1 MLTPEYANTG
11 MALRWSDTQEGR
23 HLRRRYGGI
32 AVFLILML
40 PLTLGLRI
48 WREAHVLRHGEQQQA
63 EAVAD
68 AFDLIERQFA
78 AIQAELWSTVADL
91 AGSDAV
97 VSGLSELGRGMGD
110 VAREDLV
117 EHAANLDLPDR
128 TAIEI
133 YDADLQLQ
141 AWNGFTLPTG
151 HALERPGFMEARQM
165 DVAPD
170 GDQRLGFTVWWPV
183 RDGGRFLGMV
193 RGMRLVRVRT
203 PVQNQFLRSYSL
215 AETWE
220 RATDLQVVVQWE
232 GGPAEAPLPNAR
244 MRPLHGIDGTLLA
257 RVYVQPPTIEQL
269 LGEVRARFND
279 VLVFWTTLLLFWLVA
294 GLWLWY
300 SRPGS
305 RPTQVSDITEQRAWL
320 AAFCRFAV
328 FATAWWG
335 LRFSLLALHVPA
347 RWQED
352 RAPLAPLFD
361 PTHLASAFGGGLFR
375 STGDLLITAIFA
387 LVFAVTWLE
396 LAARFR
402 DRYRGRAFLAGEDPG
417 TDRIRRGT
425 AVCLALISAAILL
438 AIGVVVLLGVITR
451 HAILDSTLDYFVRSG
466 LIPDPPERLL
476 LVIFCGLLILT
487 VAVITIVVG
496 IMWGT
501 ITLLVRHHPKGWS
514 PRTIAGYFLV
524 LVIGI
529 SVPLHLLTGMGRIV
543 PFPVV
548 IVFVML
554 GAWLAVFGRIRRD
567 QGMELLSLRGISLSI
582 FVVSVLLYPICFQG
596 MDARLRMQMTDAAET
611 FSERRDP
618 RVIFALEQLLEE
630 VQSSGRGAQ
639 IEQLLTSRGDS
650 VTKRLELDS
659 LAASAMSGSFLS
671 SLGLYDVS
679 LTVLDRAGRPVGRY
693 YEAQQAPGPASL
705 DAFDTEEF
713 DILQQM
719 YRESGSSGVM
729 VEQITGRLQR
739 DRFQYVG
746 IVPLE
751 NERGIIQ
758 GWVMARAESQTLFQY
773 KETPF
778 PRVLLPSG
786 ASRSLQDELALS
798 EFRNGVLVRSLGQD
812 YGRYALSTEVR
823 RALVT
828 HSEFWQ
834 QERGDGR
841 LFLTYYRR
849 EEPDRSTVFSDVL
862 PQATGSI
869 LAVRVPA
876 VNTFDHLYYLLR
888 LTVAGLLL
896 GLPLY
901 AVGAYGRWRIGLL
914 PAARVRFKDK
924 VLNAFLGV
932 GLVTVLAIGIVGQEV
947 VEEETVGAE
956 REGLRR
962 HLEQIEQ
969 ILALRAQ
976 TGELPYRVLA
986 RTDIDSLSAVIGA
999 DVNVYKGPSLVAT
1012 TRPQLVRDRLISDR
1026 MPIGAYEAVFLKGQ
1040 RTAFVQENIG
1050 SFVYR
1055 AGYHALLDERGE
1067 PHFVVSIPT
1076 LPEQERIEEERTR
1089 TTAYLFG
1096 ALLLLLL
1103 VVMSTAAIVADALAR
1118 PVGRLRVGLE
1128 AVAKGQFEQK
1138 IPVVTRDEV
1147 GDLVRT
1153 FNEMQEQLAESRRE
1167 LAQHERQLAWREMAR
1182 QVAHEIKNPLTPMK
1196 LSVQHLRRAF
1206 YDMARKG
1213 TDGMDEQQFR
1223 RFAGLFDRITNTLI
1237 EQIDA
1242 LARIANEFHS
1252 FARMPTRVMERLDLN
1267 SVVQEAVS
1275 LMQEEEGAEIEL
1287 RLHKEPLIVEADRE
1301 ELRRIY
1307 INLLK
1312 NAFQSIPEDREGHV
1326 EVETAPDGFS
1336 DGLHWAVCAV
1346 RDNGSGIPADL
1357 RDKIFQPN
1365 FSTKTSG
1372 TGLGLAIARKGV
1384 EEMKGE
1390 IGFETEEGQGTT
1402 FQVKLPL
1409 VEEVKAN
1416 GRERG

>member
-1 MLTPEYANTG
+1 
-11 MALRWSDTQEGR
+11 
-23 HLRRRYGGI
+23 
-32 AVFLILML
+32 ML
-40 PLTLGLRI
+40 PLTLGLRT
-48 WREAHVLRHGEQQQA
+48 WREAHVRGSAEEQQA
-63 EAVAD
+63 RAVSE

-78 AIQAELWSTVADL
+78 VIQAELLDTVEDL
-91 AGSDAV
+91 AKSEAV
-97 VSGLSELGRGMGD
+97 VTGLGELWRGLGD

-117 EHAANLDLPDR
+117 QHAVSLRLPER
-128 TAIEI
+128 TAVEI

-151 HALERPGFMEARQM
+151 KALERPGFMESRQ
-165 DVAPD
+165 VSIAPD
-170 GDQRLGFTVWWPV
+170 GEQRLGLTVWQPV
-183 RDGGRFLGMV
+183 HDGGRFIGMV
-193 RGMRLVRVRT
+193 RGMRLVRVHT
-203 PVQNQFLRSYSL
+203 PVQNQYLRSYSL
-215 AETWE
+215 ADSWE
-220 RATDLQVVVQWE
+220 RATGLRVMVQWVD
-232 GGPAEAPLPNAR
+232 GPVQVPLPDAQV
-244 MRPLHGIDGTLLA
+244 RPLYSVDGTLLG
-257 RVYVQPPTIEQL
+257 RVYVQPPTIDHL
-269 LGEVRARFND
+269 LGEVRSRFDD
-279 VLVFWTTLLLFWLVA
+279 VLVFWETLLLFWLVA

-300 SRPGS
+300 SRPGN
-305 RPTQVSDITEQRAWL
+305 RPSQVTNDAEQRAWL
-320 AAFCRFAV
+320 VALRRFAV
-328 FATAWWG
+328 FAAAWWG
-335 LRFSLLALHVPA
+335 VRFALLALHVPA

-387 LVFAVTWLE
+387 LVFAVTWLD
-396 LAARFR
+396 LASRFR
-402 DRYRGRAFLAGEDPG
+402 DRERGLAFLHGKDQGTAG
-417 TDRIRRGT
+417 RRGEKVIT
-425 AVCLALISAAILL
+425 LVLIAVAILL
-438 AIGVVVLLGVITR
+438 AIGVVVLLAVITR
-451 HAILDSTLDYFVRSG
+451 NAVLDSTLDYFVRSG
-466 LIPDPPERLL
+466 LIPSPPERLL
-476 LVIFCGLLILT
+476 LVIFCGLLLLT
-487 VAVITIVVG
+487 VAVITLVVG

-501 ITLLVRHHPKGWS
+501 ITLVVRNCPPGWT
-514 PRTIAGYFLV
+514 PRTVAGYFLALAV
-524 LVIGI
+524 GI
-529 SVPLHLLTGMGRIV
+529 TVPLYFLAGMDRIL
-543 PFPVV
+543 PIVV
-548 IVFVML
+548 VLAFVVL

-582 FVVSVLLYPICFQG
+582 FVVSVLLYPMCFEG
-596 MDARLRMQMTDAAET
+596 MDARRRTQMMDASEA

-618 RVIFALEQLLEE
+618 RVIFALEQLLE
-630 VQSSGRGAQ
+630 QLKSSGREEQ
-639 IEQLLTSRGDS
+639 IERLLTAQGDS
-650 VTKRLELDS
+650 AAVREQLDS

-671 SLGLYDVS
+671 SLGPYDVS
-679 LTVLDRAGRPVGRY
+679 LTVLDRAGQPAGRY
-693 YEAQQAPGPASL
+693 YETQQAPGAAAL
-705 DAFDTEEF
+705 DAFDTEDF
-713 DILQQM
+713 DILLQM

-746 IVPLE
+746 IVPVEDE
-751 NERGIIQ
+751 NGRTQ

-778 PRVLLPSG
+778 PRVLLPAG
-786 ASRSLQDELALS
+786 ASRSLQDDLALS

-828 HSEFWQ
+828 RSEFWQ
-834 QERGDGR
+834 QERSDGR

-849 EEPDRSTVFSDVL
+849 EEPDRSPILSEAL
-862 PQATGSI
+862 PQVTGSI

-901 AVGAYGRWRIGLL
+901 VVGAYSRWRIGLL
-914 PAARVRFKDK
+914 PAARVRFRDK

-932 GLVTVLAIGIVGQEV
+932 GLVTVLAMGIVGQEV
-947 VEEETVGAE
+947 VEEETEGAE
-956 REGLRR
+956 RESLRR
-962 HLEQIEQ
+962 HLEQVEQ

-999 DVNVYKGPSLVAT
+999 DVNVYRGPALAAT
-1012 TRPQLVRDRLISDR
+1012 TRPQLVRDRLISER
-1026 MPIGAYEAVFLKGQ
+1026 MPIDAYRAVFLEGQ
-1040 RTAFVQENIG
+1040 RTAFVQEEIG
-1050 SFVYR
+1050 SFAYR
-1055 AGYHALLDERGE
+1055 EGYHALLDEGGT
-1067 PHFVVSIPT
+1067 PHFIISIPT
-1076 LPEQERIEEERTR
+1076 LPEQERIEEERAR

-1103 VVMSTAAIVADALAR
+1103 VVMSTAAVVADALAR

-1206 YDMARKG
+1206 DDLAG
-1213 TDGMDEQQFR
+1213 QETGDLDEPQIR

-1242 LARIANEFHS
+1242 LARIANEFHT

-1267 SVVQEAVS
+1267 AVVREAVS
-1275 LMQEEEGAEIEL
+1275 LMQEEEGAEIVL
-1287 RLHKEPLIVEADRE
+1287 NLHDEPLIVEADRE

-1312 NAFQSIPEDREGHV
+1312 NALQAIPEDREGYV
-1326 EVETAPDGFS
+1326 EVETARNGLHDGM
-1336 DGLHWAVCAV
+1336 HWAVSAV
-1346 RDNGSGIPADL
+1346 RDNGAGIPADL

-1390 IGFETEEGQGTT
+1390 IAFETEEGKGTT
-1402 FQVKLPL
+1402 FRLKLPL
-1409 VEEVKAN
+1409 VDEA
-1416 GRERG
+1416 GMDERARG